1 MRAKRVMF
9 LLLMI
14 GLVVQ
19 LFYFSRYTVF
29 AYWKDELSTRE
40 EDTDVILNG
49 DEILVLELVNQ
60 CRVQNNLSKLKFS
73 KELYNIAEIKAN
85 DLLTSE
91 NFSHISAIYGK
102 TFNIMKDKSIRYNV
116 AGENLAGNDSSEEAV
131 KAWMNSENHRDN
143 ILDEE
148 YDYTAICV
156 VDSPIYGKIFVQL
169 FIGV

>member
-1 MRAKRVMF
+1 M
-9 LLLMI
+9 
-14 GLVVQ
+14 
-19 LFYFSRYTVF
+19 
-29 AYWKDELSTRE
+29 
-40 EDTDVILNG
+40 
-49 DEILVLELVNQ
+49 
-60 CRVQNNLSKLKFS
+60 
-73 KELYNIAEIKAN
+73 
-85 DLLTSE
+85 TSE

-156 VDSPIYGKIFVQL
+156 VDSPIDGKIFVQL